1 MNTIDKEFLNQTHF
15 PPFDTII
22 NVNEYIRLLDEKVKW
37 DEVIYFTDDNNKNS
51 LIALQF
57 ESNVVSAMRFNFP
70 LDELIL
76 IIQRLCQGKKPLKL
90 AILQGISLESAH
102 VANLRSIQQVL
113 QLCQFQTIKIT
124 TNEIRRFLKSTGG
137 TKAKGRG
144 ENFSKLTKDEVW
156 KDSHGRC
163 MFTGCGL
170 RLNMDELTG
179 AHGNF
184 SYLAHNVASSERG
197 SVG

>member
-1 MNTIDKEFLNQTHF
+1 MKEGKTMNTKDKELFNQTRF

-22 NVNEYIRLLDEKVKW
+22 NVNEYIRLLDDKAKW
-37 DEVIYFTDDNNKNS
+37 DEVIYFTDDNNKNA

-57 ESNVVSAMRFNFP
+57 ESNVVSAMRFNLP
-70 LDELIL
+70 LDELIP
-76 IIQRLCQGKKPLKL
+76 IIQRLCKVKKPLKL
-90 AILQGISLESAH
+90 AILQGMSLDSSH
-102 VANLRSIQQVL
+102 VTSLKSIQQVL
-113 QLCQFQTIKIT
+113 QLCQFQTIKVT
-124 TNEIRRFLKSTGG
+124 TNEIRRFLKSTGT

-170 RLNMDELTG
+170 RLNIDELTG
-179 AHGNF
+179 
-184 SYLAHNVASSERG
+184 NVEIL
-197 SVG
+197 VI

>member
-1 MNTIDKEFLNQTHF
+1 MNTIDKEFFNQTHF
-15 PPFDTII
+15 PPFDTMI
-22 NVNEYIRLLDEKVKW
+22 NATEYIRLLDDKVKW
-37 DEVIYFTDDNNKNS
+37 DEVIYFTDDNNKNA
-51 LIALQF
+51 LIVLQF
-57 ESNVVSAMRFNFP
+57 ESNVVSAMRLNFP
-70 LDELIL
+70 LDELIS

-90 AILQGISLESAH
+90 AILQGRSLDSSH
-102 VANLRSIQQVL
+102 VASLKSIQQAL
-113 QLCQFQTIKIT
+113 QLCQFQTIKVT
-124 TNEIRRFLKSTGG
+124 TNEIRKFLKSTGR

-170 RLNMDELTG
+170 RLNIDELTG
-179 AHGNF
+179 ERGNF

-197 SVG
+197 NVE